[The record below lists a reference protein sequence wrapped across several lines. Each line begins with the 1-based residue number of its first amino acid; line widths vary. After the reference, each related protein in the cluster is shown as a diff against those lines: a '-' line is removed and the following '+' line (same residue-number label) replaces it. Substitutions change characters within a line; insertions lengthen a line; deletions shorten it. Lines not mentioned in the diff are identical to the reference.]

1 MKILRFPALLLAAT
15 IFMTSCSDDDDNPPT
30 PNNPA
35 YEVPDTYVFTDEAG
49 NNTVSNQGQA
59 DRLNQL
65 TAMVDYMKLARTPGT
80 ALDAQVLKD
89 MYANTGGNGGGHFD
103 FTSEKQLRDKTA
115 VTFADA
121 ETVRESMEEWMDEL
135 AAASQTTVAGEYT
148 GSNGQAGLVKS
159 GDSGPY
165 LQNANGMEHL
175 EIIEKG
181 LMSAV
186 FYNQITGWYLSDDL
200 IGDQVNNTDPVD
212 PENGKYYTEMEHH
225 WDEAYGY
232 FTSSPNFP
240 TEGADRFWS
249 KYSDRVNEALGTND
263 KIMNAYLTG
272 RAAISNDDMTTKIT
286 MRDEIITQLER
297 VAAGK
302 AVGYLNLAAAN
313 FDNNALR
320 NHTLSEAFGFIDGL
334 RYNPH
339 STLSTLEIN
348 ALLDQLGDN
357 FYEVTLADINAVKG
371 QLASA
376 MGFTPEQVLAL

>member
-1 MKILRFPALLLAAT
+1 M
-15 IFMTSCSDDDDNPPT
+15 
-30 PNNPA
+30 
-35 YEVPDTYVFTDEAG
+35 
-49 NNTVSNQGQA
+49 
-59 DRLNQL
+59 
-65 TAMVDYMKLARTPGT
+65 
-80 ALDAQVLKD
+80 
-89 MYANTGGNGGGHFD
+89 
-103 FTSEKQLRDKTA
+103 
-115 VTFADA
+115 
-121 ETVRESMEEWMDEL
+121 REDIEGWMDAL
-135 AAASQTTVAGEYT
+135 AAASQTTVEGEYN
-148 GSNGQAGLVKS
+148 GSNGHAGLVKS

-165 LQNANGMEHL
+165 LQNENGVEHL

-181 LMSAV
+181 IMSAV

-240 TEGADRFWS
+240 TEGADRFWG

-272 RAAISNDDMTTKIT
+272 RAAISNGDMATKNE
-286 MRDEIITQLER
+286 MRDVIIAQLER

-302 AVGYLNLAAAN
+302 AVGYLNLGAAN
-313 FDNNALR
+313 FENDALR
-320 NHTLSEAFGFIDGL
+320 NHVLSEATGFIDGL

-339 STLSTLEIN
+339 TTLSALEIN
-348 ALLDQLGDN
+348 ALLDQLGGN
-357 FYEVTLADINAVKG
+357 FYEVTLTDINSVKG